1 MLVNIQLIAYA
12 GASGGHCLIA
22 LTQHIEVKNI
32 TGAAGLITVRT
43 YLLGYAQKRVQQ
55 PLLHRGSQH

>member
-32 TGAAGLITVRT
+32 TGAAGLIIVRT
-43 YLLGYAQKRVQQ
+43 YL
-55 PLLHRGSQH
+55 